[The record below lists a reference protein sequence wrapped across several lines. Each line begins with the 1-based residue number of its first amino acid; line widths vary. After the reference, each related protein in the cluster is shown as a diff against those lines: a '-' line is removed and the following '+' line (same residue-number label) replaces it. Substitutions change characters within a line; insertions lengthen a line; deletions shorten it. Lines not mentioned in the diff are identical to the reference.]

1 MTDDRAPAIL
11 WLRRDLRVHDH
22 PALAA
27 AVQRL
32 REALEG
38 EVDCGGGL
46 RVDLRISL
54 GGALWGAPAEAR
66 DTLLGA
72 ADQSLYADKAR
83 SRLRSATS

>member
-1 MTDDRAPAIL
+1 VLLTGVGDE
-11 WLRRDLRVHDH
+11 H
-22 PALAA
+22 ALAA

-38 EVDCGGGL
+38 EVDCGGGVRLDL
-46 RVDLRISL
+46 RVSL

-66 DTLLGA
+66 EALLGA

-83 SRLRSATS
+83 TRLRTASA